1 VRVLYFSDSY
11 GPHDFRFLSF
21 LAGSGWEV
29 MFLQRRAGQV
39 VESRPLPEG
48 VALLPPLDS
57 NPARSGRLGVTLL
70 DGLVNVLSETNPDIV
85 HAGPM
90 QPCAWLVARA
100 GFPRLVSMSWGSDLM
115 QAARFGLGRWQA
127 AGALRRTSVFL
138 GDCETVRRRAVGL
151 GMDEARTV
159 IFPWGVDLDLFRPAP
174 GTGARARLSWEGALV
189 LLCVRSWEPGYGVDT
204 VVEAF
209 LRAARREPRLRLILA
224 GDGSLRPRLIDRIE
238 ASGLA
243 DRVWLPGYVA
253 HSELPML
260 YRSADVYLSG
270 SFSDGSSVSL
280 LEAMA
285 CGLPSFVTDI
295 PGNREW
301 VQPGR
306 TGRWFKPGD
315 VEALAGLLR
324 EAPSMEG
331 ELTIYG
337 RGARGIAEARADW
350 TRNAPRLLEAYAM
363 ALEGERGLR

>member
-1 VRVLYFSDSY
+1 MRVLFFSDSY

-48 VALLPPLDS
+48 VTLLPPLDPD
-57 NPARSGRLGVTLL
+57 PARSHRLGVTLL
-70 DGLVNVLSETNPDIV
+70 DDLVRVLAAARPDIV
-85 HAGPM
+85 HAGPI
-90 QPCAWLVARA
+90 QPCAWLVART

-115 QAARFGLGRWQA
+115 HDARFGLGRWQA

-138 GDCETVRRRAVGL
+138 GDCDAVRRRAVEL

-159 IFPWGVDLDLFRPAP
+159 VFPWGVDLDLFRPASASA
-174 GTGARARLSWEGALV
+174 ARARLGWEGALV
-189 LLCVRSWEPGYGVDT
+189 LLCLRSWEPHYGVDT

-224 GDGSLRPRLIDRIE
+224 GEGSLRPHLVDRIE
-238 ASGLA
+238 ASGFA
-243 DRVWLPGYVA
+243 DRVWLPGYIP

-260 YRSADVYLSG
+260 YHSADVYLSG
-270 SFSDGSSVSL
+270 SFSDGSSISL

-301 VQPGR
+301 VEPGQ
-306 TGRWFKPGD
+306 TGRWFTPGD
-315 VEALAGLLR
+315 VEGLAGLLC

-337 RGARGIAEARADW
+337 RRARGIAEARADW

-363 ALEGERGLR
+363 ALTGERGPR